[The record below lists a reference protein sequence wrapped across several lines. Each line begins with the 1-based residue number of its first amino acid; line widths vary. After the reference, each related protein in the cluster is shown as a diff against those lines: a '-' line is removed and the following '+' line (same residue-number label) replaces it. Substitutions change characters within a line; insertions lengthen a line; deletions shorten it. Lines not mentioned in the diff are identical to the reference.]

1 MTDKEVLQKA
11 IEMAIENGYDKELKF
26 VADFKENNP
35 FVIVFRLDRE
45 TDPTDLN
52 TVIFSHDFAKAFW
65 GEGFDP
71 EITEYVEYPNGAVEQ
86 EGVISWVYHL
96 QQMVLEENPIDYL
109 RKFVSNGENSNL
121 SLTDIIELPRVVVLE
136 DQEFI
141 YDGVVY
147 QFRKSQDGTN
157 VLGMVAVSQQ
167 VSSVT
172 INQTPPPRVDLNQSE
187 DED

>member
-1 MTDKEVLQKA
+1 MKDKEVLQKA

-65 GEGFDP
+65 GEKR
-71 EITEYVEYPNGAVEQ
+71 TEKQGSINVPVNLGWQ
-86 EGVISWVYHL
+86 YHL

-109 RKFVSNGENSNL
+109 RKFMP
-121 SLTDIIELPRVVVLE
+121 TMLE
-136 DQEFI
+136 DSNTTE
-141 YDGVVY
+141 YNKLED
-147 QFRKSQDGTN
+147 
-157 VLGMVAVSQQ
+157 L
-167 VSSVT
+167 T
-172 INQTPPPRVDLNQSE
+172 IKDLK
-187 DED
+187 DE